1 MKWNEIPLA
10 QNPGKGFMFSN
21 EKRAG
26 GRIVQPFGAMG
37 KARGARGEPVTRS
50 FRAGAGTETSMSFHK
65 LLIANR
71 GEIAIRIARAAGDA
85 GLATVAIHSADDAQ
99 SLHVRAADAA
109 HEIPGRGARAYLDIE
124 AVISAAKETGCEAV
138 HPGYGFLSEN
148 ATFARRCIEE
158 NIVFVGPSP
167 EALDLFGDKAQA
179 KALAKKCGVPII
191 EGTSGPTSLEEARA
205 FLESLSPG
213 GAIMIKAIA
222 GGGGRGMRIVD
233 DATKL
238 EEAYARCQ
246 SEAMAAFGSDGV
258 YVERLIQNARHIEV
272 QIICDHYGAISHL
285 WERECTIQRRNQ
297 KLIEIAPSPSLNDAL
312 RARII
317 DAAKDLAAA
326 ANYDNLGTFEFLVD
340 NDARTSDKAFAFIEA
355 NPRLQVEHTVTEQ
368 VLGLDLVQS
377 QLAVA
382 AGATLGSL
390 GLAQGYIP
398 RPRGY
403 AMQLRVN
410 MEVMDETGAT
420 KPTGGTLAVFDL
432 PSGPGVR
439 VDTFGYSGYR
449 TSTAFDSLLAK
460 VIVHS
465 PGGNWTDVVHKA
477 SRTLREFRVGGV
489 ATNIP
494 FLAAILAHPDFAENR
509 VSTAFIEAHVADL
522 VGEAKATAE
531 TALIESGVAADDGP
545 PMTEAS
551 VSGPGPAGSEA
562 VPAPLQGTIVAV
574 NVSEGDLVRPG
585 QQIAVLESMKMEHL
599 VTAPHG
605 GRVMKVVAE
614 AGMTLMQDEA
624 ILYLEPAEIDAH
636 DVTEEEDFDLDHI
649 RPDLA
654 ELIERHAITLD
665 ENRPASVERR
675 RKTNQ
680 RTARENIAQ
689 LVDEGSFVEY
699 GSLAIAAQRR
709 RRAVDDLIRN
719 TPADGL
725 ISGVATVNAEKFGAD
740 AARCMVIAYD
750 YTVLA
755 GTQGHMNHKKID
767 RMLGL
772 AEQWRMPL
780 VFYAEGGGGRPG
792 DTDRLGMTGLDGPSF
807 VQFAKLSGL
816 VPVIGVVSGYC
827 FAGNAAMLGCCDVI
841 IATKNASIGMGGP
854 AMIEGGGLGV
864 YHPAEVG
871 PVSFQS
877 PNGVIDILVED
888 EAEATAAAQKY
899 LSYFQGAVA
908 DWKASDQR
916 LLRRAIPEN
925 RLRVY
930 DIRNV
935 IELLADEDSVLEIR
949 RDFGVGM
956 ITAFIRI
963 EGKPF
968 GLIANNPRHLGGAI
982 DAPAGD
988 KAARFMQLC
997 DAFDIPILS
1006 LCDTPG
1012 FMVGPEAEKTAIVRH
1027 VARMFVTGA
1036 SLTVPLFGIVL
1047 RKGYGL
1053 GAQSM
1058 IGGGFHASFFT
1069 VAWPTGEFG
1078 GMGLEGYVRLGFRKE
1093 MEAIEDPVERE
1104 EYYQAKVDELY
1115 ANGKAVSIASV
1126 LEIDEVID
1134 PADTRQWIMSGLR
1147 SVPKPEARTTKKRPC
1162 IDAW

>member
-1 MKWNEIPLA
+1 M
-10 QNPGKGFMFSN
+10 
-21 EKRAG
+21 
-26 GRIVQPFGAMG
+26 PF
-37 KARGARGEPVTRS
+37 K
-50 FRAGAGTETSMSFHK
+50 K

-71 GEIAIRIARAAGDA
+71 GEIAIRIARAAGET
-85 GLATVAIHSADDAQ
+85 GLATVAIYPADDAL

-124 AVISAAKETGCEAV
+124 AVVAAAKATGCDAL

-148 ATFARRCIEE
+148 TLLARRCADESIT
-158 NIVFVGPSP
+158 FVGPSP
-167 EALDLFGDKAQA
+167 EALDLFGDKAKA
-179 KALAKKCGVPII
+179 KALAKATGVPII
-191 EGTSGPTSLEEARA
+191 EGTGGPTTLEQAKAFFASLGA
-205 FLESLSPG
+205 G
-213 GAIMIKAIA
+213 GAVMIKAIS

-233 DATKL
+233 DAGKL
-238 EEAYARCQ
+238 DEAYARCQ
-246 SEAMAAFGSDGV
+246 SEAKAAFGSDGV
-258 YVERLIQNARHIEV
+258 YVERLIRNARHIEV
-272 QIICDHYGAISHL
+272 QIIGDHHGAISHL

-297 KLIEIAPSPSLNDAL
+297 KLIEVAPSPSLSDAL
-312 RARII
+312 RTRII
-317 DAAKDLAAA
+317 DAAKELAAA

-340 NDARTSDKAFAFIEA
+340 GDAKGDAPAFAFIEA
-355 NPRLQVEHTVTEQ
+355 NPRLQVEHTVTEE
-368 VLGLDLVQS
+368 VLGVDLVQA

-382 AGATLGSL
+382 DGATLGSL
-390 GLAQGYIP
+390 GLAQAYIP
-398 RPRGY
+398 KPRGY

-410 MEVMDETGAT
+410 MEVMDENGVT
-420 KPTGGTLAVFDL
+420 KPTGGTLSMFDL
-432 PSGPGVR
+432 PAGPGVR
-439 VDTFGYSGYR
+439 VDTFGCSGYK
-449 TSTAFDSLLAK
+449 TSAAFDSLLAK
-460 VIVHS
+460 VIVHATG
-465 PGGNWTDVVHKA
+465 PNWTDVVQKA
-477 SRTLREFRVGGV
+477 TRTLREFRIGGV

-494 FLAAILAHPDFAENR
+494 FLSAVLAHPDFIANR
-509 VSTAFIEAHVADL
+509 ISTGFIDTHVAALVHAANDL
-522 VGEAKATAE
+522 SAPELLEAGAAVTVPETRATSA
-531 TALIESGVAADDGP
+531 
-545 PMTEAS
+545 
-551 VSGPGPAGSEA
+551 VSAGPAGSVP
-562 VPAPLQGTIVAV
+562 VPAPLQGTIVAIEV
-574 NVSEGDLVRPG
+574 REGDLVRPG

-605 GRVMKVVAE
+605 GKVTRIAAE
-614 AGMTLMQDEA
+614 AGVTLMQDEA
-624 ILYLEPAEIDAH
+624 ILFLEPAEIDAH
-636 DVTEEEDFDLDHI
+636 DVAEEEDVDLDHI

-654 ELIERHAITLD
+654 DLIARHAITLD

-689 LVDEGSFVEY
+689 LVDNGSFVEY

-709 RRAVDDLIRN
+709 RRKVDDLIMN

-725 ISGVATVNAEKFGAD
+725 ISGVATVNAEKFGPEG
-740 AARCMVIAYD
+740 ARCMVISYD

-841 IATKNASIGMGGP
+841 IATRNASIGMGGP

-871 PVSFQS
+871 PASFQS

-888 EAEATAAAQKY
+888 EAEATTAAQKY
-899 LSYFQGAVA
+899 LSYFQGAIA
-908 DWKASDQR
+908 DWKAPDQR

-930 DIRNV
+930 DIRTV
-935 IELLADEDSVLEIR
+935 IDLLADEGSVLEIR

-968 GLIANNPRHLGGAI
+968 GLIANNPKHLGGAI

-988 KAARFMQLC
+988 KAARFLQLC
-997 DAFDIPILS
+997 DAFDIPIVS

-1036 SLTVPLFGIVL
+1036 SITVPLFGVVL

-1053 GAQSM
+1053 GAQAM
-1058 IGGGFHASFFT
+1058 IGGGFHASLFT

-1093 MEAIEDPVERE
+1093 MEAIADPDERE
-1104 EYYQAKVDELY
+1104 KYYKAKVAELY
-1115 ANGKAVSIASV
+1115 ANGKATSIASV

-1134 PADTRQWIMSGLR
+1134 PADTRHWIMAGVR
-1147 SVPKPEARTTKKRPC
+1147 SAPRPEPRNGRKRPC

>member
-1 MKWNEIPLA
+1 
-10 QNPGKGFMFSN
+10 
-21 EKRAG
+21 
-26 GRIVQPFGAMG
+26 
-37 KARGARGEPVTRS
+37 
-50 FRAGAGTETSMSFHK
+50 MSFHK

-99 SLHVRAADAA
+99 SLHVRVADAA
-109 HEIPGRGARAYLDIE
+109 CEIPGRGARAYLDIE
-124 AVISAAKETGCEAV
+124 AVISAARATGCDAV

-148 ATFARRCIEE
+148 ATLARRCIEE
-158 NIVFVGPSP
+158 SIVFVGPSS

-179 KALAKKCGVPII
+179 KALAKQCGVPVI
-191 EGTSGPTSLEEARA
+191 EGTGGPTSLDEAKA
-205 FLESLSPG
+205 FLESLGPG

-233 DATKL
+233 DAEKL

-258 YVERLIQNARHIEV
+258 YVERLIRNARHIEV

-297 KLIEIAPSPSLNDAL
+297 KLIEVAPSPSLNDAL
-312 RARII
+312 RGRII
-317 DAAKDLAAA
+317 DAAKELAAA

-340 NDARTSDKAFAFIEA
+340 NDAKGSDQAFAFIEA
-355 NPRLQVEHTVTEQ
+355 NPRLQVEHTVTEE

-390 GLAQGYIP
+390 GLAQAYIP
-398 RPRGY
+398 KPRGF

-410 MEVMDETGAT
+410 MEVMDETGGT
-420 KPTGGTLAVFDL
+420 RPTGGTLALFDL

-477 SRTLREFRVGGV
+477 TRTLREFRIGGV
-489 ATNIP
+489 DTNIP
-494 FLAAILAHPDFAENR
+494 FLAAILAHPDFVENR
-509 VSTAFIEAHVADL
+509 VSTGFIEAHVADL

-531 TALIESGVAADDGP
+531 TALIESGNAADDDTLALAVAASATGP
-545 PMTEAS
+545 DGS
-551 VSGPGPAGSEA
+551 VA

-574 NVSEGDLVRPG
+574 DVEEGDLVRPG

-605 GRVMKVVAE
+605 GRVTMVAAE
-614 AGMTLMQDEA
+614 AGVTLMQDEA

-636 DVTEEEDFDLDHI
+636 DVAEEEDVDLDHI

-680 RTARENIAQ
+680 RTARENVAQ

-709 RRAVDDLIRN
+709 RRTVDDLIRN

-767 RMLGL
+767 RMLSL
-772 AEQWRMPL
+772 AEQWRLPL

-807 VQFAKLSGL
+807 LQFAKLSGL
-816 VPVIGVVSGYC
+816 VPVVGVVSGYC

-841 IATKNASIGMGGP
+841 IATNNASIGMGGP

-908 DWKASDQR
+908 DWKAPDQR

-935 IELLADEDSVLEIR
+935 IDLLADEGSVLEIR

-968 GLIANNPRHLGGAI
+968 GLIANNPKHLGGAI

-997 DAFDIPILS
+997 DAFDIPLLS

-1093 MEAIEDPVERE
+1093 MEAIEDPAERE
-1104 EYYQAKVDELY
+1104 EYYQAKVAELY

-1134 PADTRQWIMSGLR
+1134 PADTRHWIMSGLR
-1147 SVPKPEARTTKKRPC
+1147 SVPKSEARATKKRPC

>member
-1 MKWNEIPLA
+1 
-10 QNPGKGFMFSN
+10 
-21 EKRAG
+21 
-26 GRIVQPFGAMG
+26 
-37 KARGARGEPVTRS
+37 
-50 FRAGAGTETSMSFHK
+50 MSFHK

-85 GLATVAIHSADDAQ
+85 GLATVAIYSADDAQ
-99 SLHVRAADAA
+99 SMHARSADAA

-124 AVISAAKETGCEAV
+124 AVIAAAKATGCDAV

-148 ATFARRCIEE
+148 ATLARRCIEE
-158 NIVFVGPSP
+158 SIVFVGPSP
-167 EALDLFGDKAQA
+167 DSLELFGDKAQA
-179 KALAKKCGVPII
+179 KALAKRCGVPII
-191 EGTSGPTSLEEARA
+191 DGTDGPTSLEEAKA
-205 FLESLSPG
+205 FLEAQGAG

-233 DATKL
+233 DPARL

-258 YVERLIQNARHIEV
+258 YVERLIRNARHIEV

-297 KLIEIAPSPSLNDAL
+297 KLIEVAPSPSLSDAL
-312 RARII
+312 RGRII
-317 DAAKDLAAA
+317 DAAKELAAA
-326 ANYDNLGTFEFLVD
+326 ANFDNLGTFEFLVD
-340 NDARTSDKAFAFIEA
+340 KDARTSEHAFAFIEA
-355 NPRLQVEHTVTEQ
+355 NPRLQVEHTVTEE

-398 RPRGY
+398 KPRGFS
-403 AMQLRVN
+403 MQLCVN
-410 MEVMDETGAT
+410 MEVMDQAGGTR
-420 KPTGGTLAVFDL
+420 PTGGTLTLFDL
-432 PSGPGVR
+432 PAGPGVR

-449 TSTAFDSLLAK
+449 TSAAFDSLLAK

-465 PGGNWTDVVHKA
+465 AGGEWGDVVHKA
-477 SRTLREFRVGGV
+477 SRTLREFRIGGV

-494 FLAAILAHPDFAENR
+494 FLTAILAHPDFVENR
-509 VSTAFIEAHVADL
+509 VSTGFIEAHVADL
-522 VGEAKATAE
+522 VGAASRTAEPTGE
-531 TALIESGVAADDGP
+531 TALSESSDAADDD
-545 PMTEAS
+545 TLALAVAESANA
-551 VSGPGPAGSEA
+551 PAGSIA

-574 NVSEGDLVRPG
+574 DVREGDLVRPG

-599 VTAPHG
+599 VIAPHG
-605 GRVMKVVAE
+605 GRVTSVVGE
-614 AGMTLMQDEA
+614 AGATLMQDEV

-636 DVTEEEDFDLDHI
+636 DIAEEVEFDLDHI

-680 RTARENIAQ
+680 RTARENVAD

-709 RRAVDDLIRN
+709 RRTVDDLIRN

-740 AARCMVIAYD
+740 AARCMVISYD

-767 RMLGL
+767 RMLSL
-772 AEQWRMPL
+772 TEQWRLPL

-816 VPVIGVVSGYC
+816 VPVIGIVSGYC

-888 EAEATAAAQKY
+888 EAEATAAAKKY
-899 LSYFQGAVA
+899 LSYFQGAVT
-908 DWKASDQR
+908 DWKAPDQR

-935 IELLADEDSVLEIR
+935 IDLVADEGSVLEIR

-956 ITAFIRI
+956 ITALIRI

-968 GLIANNPRHLGGAI
+968 GLIANNPKHLGGAI

-988 KAARFMQLC
+988 KAARFLQLC
-997 DAFDIPILS
+997 DAFDIPIVS

-1053 GAQSM
+1053 GAQAM

-1093 MEAIEDPVERE
+1093 MEAIEDPAERE
-1104 EYYQAKVDELY
+1104 AYYQAKVAELY

-1134 PADTRQWIMSGLR
+1134 PADTRHWIMSGLR
-1147 SVPKPEARTTKKRPC
+1147 SVPKPDGRATKKRPC
-1162 IDAW
+1162 IDVW

>member
-1 MKWNEIPLA
+1 
-10 QNPGKGFMFSN
+10 
-21 EKRAG
+21 
-26 GRIVQPFGAMG
+26 
-37 KARGARGEPVTRS
+37 
-50 FRAGAGTETSMSFHK
+50 MSAPPTPPAK
-65 LLIANR
+65 
-71 GEIAIRIARAAGDA
+71 
-85 GLATVAIHSADDAQ
+85 S
-99 SLHVRAADAA
+99 
-109 HEIPGRGARAYLDIE
+109 PGRGARAYLDIE
-124 AVISAAKETGCEAV
+124 AVISAAKATECDAV

-148 ATFARRCIEE
+148 ATLARRCIEE
-158 NIVFVGPSP
+158 SIVFVGPSP
-167 EALDLFGDKAQA
+167 DALELFGDKAQA
-179 KALAKKCGVPII
+179 KALAKRCGVPII
-191 EGTSGPTSLEEARA
+191 DGTSGPTSLDEARA
-205 FLESLSPG
+205 FLESQGAG

-233 DATKL
+233 DASKL

-258 YVERLIQNARHIEV
+258 YVERLIRNARHIEV
-272 QIICDHYGAISHL
+272 QIICDHFGAISHL

-297 KLIEIAPSPSLNDAL
+297 KLIEVAPSPSLNDAL
-312 RARII
+312 RGRII
-317 DAAKDLAAA
+317 EAAKEMAAA
-326 ANYDNLGTFEFLVD
+326 ANYENLGTFEFLVD
-340 NDARTSDKAFAFIEA
+340 NDARTSEQAFAFIEA
-355 NPRLQVEHTVTEQ
+355 NPRLQVEHTVTEE

-390 GLAQGYIP
+390 GLAQAYIP
-398 RPRGY
+398 KPRGF

-410 MEVMDETGAT
+410 MEVMDETGGT
-420 KPTGGTLAVFDL
+420 RPTGGTLSMFDL

-449 TSTAFDSLLAK
+449 TSAAFDSLLAK

-465 PGGNWTDVVHKA
+465 AGGDWTDVVHKA
-477 SRTLREFRVGGV
+477 TRTLREFRIGGV

-494 FLAAILAHPDFAENR
+494 FLTAILAHPDFVENR
-509 VSTAFIEAHVADL
+509 LSTGFIEAHVADL
-522 VGEAKATAE
+522 VGEAKGTAETIAETIAE
-531 TALIESGVAADDGP
+531 TALIESGDAADDE
-545 PMTEAS
+545 TLALAVAESAT
-551 VSGPGPAGSEA
+551 GPAGSVA
-562 VPAPLQGTIVAV
+562 VPAPLQGTIVAIDV
-574 NVSEGDLVRPG
+574 GEGDLVRPG

-605 GRVMKVVAE
+605 GRVTRVAAE

-636 DVTEEEDFDLDHI
+636 DVTEEEDVDLDHI

-680 RTARENIAQ
+680 RTARENVAD
-689 LVDEGSFVEY
+689 LVDDGSFVEY

-709 RRAVDDLIRN
+709 RRKVDDLIRN

-725 ISGVATVNAEKFGAD
+725 ISGVATVNADKFGAD
-740 AARCMVIAYD
+740 AARCMVISYD

-767 RMLGL
+767 RMLSL
-772 AEQWRMPL
+772 TEQWRLPL

-816 VPVIGVVSGYC
+816 VPVIGIVSGYC

-908 DWKASDQR
+908 DWKAPDQR

-935 IELLADEDSVLEIR
+935 IDLLADEGSVLEIR

-968 GLIANNPRHLGGAI
+968 GLIANNPKHLGGAI

-988 KAARFMQLC
+988 KAARFLQLC
-997 DAFDIPILS
+997 DAFDIPIVS

-1053 GAQSM
+1053 GAQAM

-1093 MEAIEDPVERE
+1093 MEAIEDPAERE
-1104 EYYQAKVDELY
+1104 AYYQAKVAELY

-1134 PADTRQWIMSGLR
+1134 PADTGTGSCRACARCRSRKRARRRSGRALMR
-1147 SVPKPEARTTKKRPC
+1147 GDAVARASEATPGTGPAYR
-1162 IDAW
+1162 

>member
-1 MKWNEIPLA
+1 M
-10 QNPGKGFMFSN
+10 
-21 EKRAG
+21 
-26 GRIVQPFGAMG
+26 PFA
-37 KARGARGEPVTRS
+37 
-50 FRAGAGTETSMSFHK
+50 K

-71 GEIAIRIARAAGDA
+71 GEIAIRISRAAGEA
-85 GLATVAIHSADDAQ
+85 GLATVAIHSADDAR

-109 HEIPGRGARAYLDIE
+109 FEIPGRGARAYLDIE
-124 AVISAAKETGCEAV
+124 AVIAAAKATGCDAL

-148 ATFARRCIEE
+148 SSLARRCAEE
-158 NIVFVGPSP
+158 GMVFVGPSP
-167 EALDLFGDKAQA
+167 EALDLFGDKVAA
-179 KALAKKCGVPII
+179 KQLAKHCGVPVI
-191 EGTSGPTSLEEARA
+191 EGTIGPTTLEEAKTFFA
-205 FLESLSPG
+205 ALGPG
-213 GAIMIKAIA
+213 AAVMIKAMA
-222 GGGGRGMRIVD
+222 GGGGRGMRAVEH
-233 DATKL
+233 ASQL

-246 SEAMAAFGSDGV
+246 SEAKAAFGSDAV
-258 YVERLIQNARHIEV
+258 YVERLIRKARHIEV
-272 QIICDHYGAISHL
+272 QIIGDRTGAISHL

-297 KLIEIAPSPSLNDAL
+297 KLIEVAPSPSLSDAL
-312 RARII
+312 RSRII
-317 DAAKDLAAA
+317 EAAKQLATAA
-326 ANYDNLGTFEFLVD
+326 HCDNLGTFEFLVD
-340 NDARTSDKAFAFIEA
+340 GETSGGDPAFAFIEA
-355 NPRLQVEHTVTEQ
+355 NPRLQVEHTVTEE
-368 VLGLDLVQS
+368 VLGIDLVRS

-382 AGATLGSL
+382 AGATLASL
-390 GLAQGYIP
+390 GLAQAVIP
-398 RPRGY
+398 APRGY
-403 AMQLRVN
+403 AMQLRIN
-410 MEVMDETGAT
+410 MEVMDERGQTR
-420 KPTGGTLAVFDL
+420 PTGGTLAVFDP

-439 VDTFGYSGYR
+439 IDTFGYAGYT
-449 TSTAFDSLLAK
+449 TSAAFDSLLAK

-465 PGGNWTDVVHKA
+465 PGADWAGVVQKSA
-477 SRTLREFRVGGV
+477 RALREFRIDGV

-494 FLAAILAHPDFAENR
+494 FIQAVLAHPDFLANR
-509 VSTAFIEAHVADL
+509 ISTGFIDTHVAAL
-522 VGEAKATAE
+522 VGATADAAPPLFFA
-531 TALIESGVAADDGP
+531 TDGAATDAVASSKAGGP
-545 PMTEAS
+545 VA
-551 VSGPGPAGSEA
+551 GPAGSVA
-562 VPAPLQGTIVAV
+562 VPAPLQGTVVAIEV
-574 NVSEGDLVRPG
+574 AEGDMVRPG

-605 GRVMKVVAE
+605 GRITKIAAA
-614 AGMTLMQDEA
+614 AGVTLMHGEA
-624 ILYLEPAEIDAH
+624 ILFIEPAEVDWDEAEAESA
-636 DVTEEEDFDLDHI
+636 VDLDHI

-654 ELIERHAITLD
+654 ELIARHAITRD
-665 ENRPASVERR
+665 ENRPGAVERR

-680 RTARENIAQ
+680 RTARENITQ
-689 LVDEGSFVEY
+689 LVDDGSFVEY

-709 RRAVDDLIRN
+709 RRKVDDLIKN

-725 ISGVATVNAEKFGAD
+725 IAGVATVNAEKFGAHEG
-740 AARCMVIAYD
+740 RCMVISYD

-772 AEQWRMPL
+772 AEQWRTPL

-871 PVSFQS
+871 PVSFQA

-888 EAEATAAAQKY
+888 EEEATSAAQKY
-899 LSYFQGAVA
+899 LSYFQGALA
-908 DWKASDQR
+908 SWKAPDQR

-935 IELLADEDSVLEIR
+935 IDLLADEGSVLEIR

-956 ITAFIRI
+956 ITAFVRI
-963 EGKPF
+963 EGRPF
-968 GLIANNPRHLGGAI
+968 GLIANNPKHLGGAI
-982 DAPAGD
+982 DADAGD
-988 KAARFMQLC
+988 KAARFLQLC
-997 DAFDIPILS
+997 DAFDIPIVS

-1093 MEAIEDPVERE
+1093 MEAIADPAERE
-1104 EYYQAKVDELY
+1104 TYYQAKVAELY
-1115 ANGKAVSIASV
+1115 ANGKATSIASV

-1134 PADTRQWIMSGLR
+1134 PAETRRWIMAGLQ
-1147 SVPKPEARTTKKRPC
+1147 SVPKPEPRTHRKRPC

>member
-1 MKWNEIPLA
+1 MPCA
-10 QNPGKGFMFSN
+10 
-21 EKRAG
+21 
-26 GRIVQPFGAMG
+26 GRI
-37 KARGARGEPVTRS
+37 
-50 FRAGAGTETSMSFHK
+50 
-65 LLIANR
+65 
-71 GEIAIRIARAAGDA
+71 
-85 GLATVAIHSADDAQ
+85 
-99 SLHVRAADAA
+99 
-109 HEIPGRGARAYLDIE
+109 IE
-124 AVISAAKETGCEAV
+124 AAKE
-138 HPGYGFLSEN
+138 
-148 ATFARRCIEE
+148 
-158 NIVFVGPSP
+158 
-167 EALDLFGDKAQA
+167 
-179 KALAKKCGVPII
+179 
-191 EGTSGPTSLEEARA
+191 
-205 FLESLSPG
+205 
-213 GAIMIKAIA
+213 M
-222 GGGGRGMRIVD
+222 
-233 DATKL
+233 
-238 EEAYARCQ
+238 
-246 SEAMAAFGSDGV
+246 
-258 YVERLIQNARHIEV
+258 
-272 QIICDHYGAISHL
+272 
-285 WERECTIQRRNQ
+285 
-297 KLIEIAPSPSLNDAL
+297 
-312 RARII
+312 
-317 DAAKDLAAA
+317 AAA
-326 ANYDNLGTFEFLVD
+326 ANYENLGTFEFLVD
-340 NDARTSDKAFAFIEA
+340 NDARTSEHAFAFIEA
-355 NPRLQVEHTVTEQ
+355 NPRLQVEHTVTEE

-390 GLAQGYIP
+390 GLAQAYIP
-398 RPRGY
+398 KPRGF

-410 MEVMDETGAT
+410 MEVMDETGGT
-420 KPTGGTLAVFDL
+420 RPTGGTLSMFDL

-439 VDTFGYSGYR
+439 VDTFGYTGYR

-465 PGGNWTDVVHKA
+465 PVGDWTDVVLKA
-477 SRTLREFRVGGV
+477 TRTLREARIGGV

-494 FLAAILAHPDFAENR
+494 FLTAILAHPDFVENR
-509 VSTAFIEAHVADL
+509 LSTGFIEAHVADL
-522 VGEAKATAE
+522 VGETRETAESAAE
-531 TALIESGVAADDGP
+531 TALIESGDAADDETLALAVAASATGP
-545 PMTEAS
+545 DGS
-551 VSGPGPAGSEA
+551 VA
-562 VPAPLQGTIVAV
+562 VPAPLQGTIVAIDV
-574 NVSEGDLVRPG
+574 EEGDLVRPG

-605 GRVMKVVAE
+605 GRVTRVATE
-614 AGMTLMQDEA
+614 AGATLMQDEA
-624 ILYLEPAEIDAH
+624 ILFLEPAEIDAH

-680 RTARENIAQ
+680 RTARENVAD
-689 LVDEGSFVEY
+689 LVDDGSFVEY

-709 RRAVDDLIRN
+709 RRKVDDLIRN

-725 ISGVATVNAEKFGAD
+725 ISGVATVNADKFGAD
-740 AARCMVIAYD
+740 AARCMVISYD

-772 AEQWRMPL
+772 AEQWRLPL

-816 VPVIGVVSGYC
+816 VPVIGIVSGYC

-899 LSYFQGAVA
+899 LSYFQGAVTE
-908 DWKASDQR
+908 WKAPDQR

-930 DIRNV
+930 DIRSV
-935 IELLADEDSVLEIR
+935 IDLLADEGSVLEIR

-968 GLIANNPRHLGGAI
+968 GLIANNPKHLGGAI

-988 KAARFMQLC
+988 KAARFLQLC
-997 DAFDIPILS
+997 DAFDIPIVS

-1036 SLTVPLFGIVL
+1036 EPHRAAVRHRPAQGLWPRRAIHDRRRLPRFVLHGGLADRRVRRHGARRLCPARLPQGDGSDRGPRRARGILPGQGRRTL
-1047 RKGYGL
+1047 RQRQGGLDRL
-1053 GAQSM
+1053 GAGDRRSDR
-1058 IGGGFHASFFT
+1058 S
-1069 VAWPTGEFG
+1069 
-1078 GMGLEGYVRLGFRKE
+1078 RR
-1093 MEAIEDPVERE
+1093 
-1104 EYYQAKVDELY
+1104 YQALDHVRPALGAE
-1115 ANGKAVSIASV
+1115 AGSAHHEEAAVYRRV
-1126 LEIDEVID
+1126 VM
-1134 PADTRQWIMSGLR
+1134 P
-1147 SVPKPEARTTKKRPC
+1147 
-1162 IDAW
+1162 

>member
-1 MKWNEIPLA
+1 
-10 QNPGKGFMFSN
+10 
-21 EKRAG
+21 
-26 GRIVQPFGAMG
+26 
-37 KARGARGEPVTRS
+37 
-50 FRAGAGTETSMSFHK
+50 MSFHK

-99 SLHVRAADAA
+99 SLHVRVADAA

-124 AVISAAKETGCEAV
+124 AVISAAKATGCDAV

-148 ATFARRCIEE
+148 ATLARRCIEE
-158 NIVFVGPSP
+158 SIVFVGPSP

-179 KALAKKCGVPII
+179 RALAKRCGVPII
-191 EGTSGPTSLEEARA
+191 EGTGGPTSLEEARA
-205 FLESLSPG
+205 FLESLGAG
-213 GAIMIKAIA
+213 GAVMIKAIA

-233 DATKL
+233 DGDKL

-258 YVERLIQNARHIEV
+258 YVERLIRNARHIEV
-272 QIICDHYGAISHL
+272 QIICDQHGAISHL

-297 KLIEIAPSPSLNDAL
+297 KLIEVAPSPSLNDAL
-312 RARII
+312 RGRII
-317 DAAKDLAAA
+317 DAAKELAAA

-340 NDARTSDKAFAFIEA
+340 NDAKTSDKAFAFIEA
-355 NPRLQVEHTVTEQ
+355 NPRLQVEHTITEQ

-390 GLAQGYIP
+390 GLAQAYIP
-398 RPRGY
+398 KPRGY

-410 MEVMDETGAT
+410 MEVMDETGGT
-420 KPTGGTLAVFDL
+420 KPTGGTLALFDL

-477 SRTLREFRVGGV
+477 SRTLREFRIGGV

-494 FLAAILAHPDFAENR
+494 FLAAILAHPDFVENR
-509 VSTAFIEAHVADL
+509 VSTGFIEAHVAAL
-522 VGEAKATAE
+522 VGEAKASAE
-531 TALIESGVAADDGP
+531 MALIESGAAAGD
-545 PMTEAS
+545 EAPAAE
-551 VSGPGPAGSEA
+551 VSTAGPAGSEP

-574 NVSEGDLVRPG
+574 DVREGDLVRPG

-605 GRVMKVVAE
+605 GRVTKVAAE
-614 AGMTLMQDEA
+614 AGATLMQDEA
-624 ILYLEPAEIDAH
+624 ILYMEPAEIDAH
-636 DVTEEEDFDLDHI
+636 DVAEEEDVDLDHI

-680 RTARENIAQ
+680 RTARENIAH
-689 LVDEGSFVEY
+689 LVDDGSFVEY

-816 VPVIGVVSGYC
+816 VPVIGVVSGFC

-877 PNGVIDILVED
+877 PNGVIDILAED

-908 DWKASDQR
+908 DWKAPDQR

-930 DIRNV
+930 DIRTV
-935 IELLADEDSVLEIR
+935 IDLLADEGSVLEIR

-968 GLIANNPRHLGGAI
+968 GLIANNPKHLGGAI

-997 DAFDIPILS
+997 DAFDIPLLS

-1104 EYYQAKVDELY
+1104 EYYQSKVAELY

-1134 PADTRQWIMSGLR
+1134 PADTRHWIMSGLR

>member
-1 MKWNEIPLA
+1 
-10 QNPGKGFMFSN
+10 
-21 EKRAG
+21 
-26 GRIVQPFGAMG
+26 
-37 KARGARGEPVTRS
+37 
-50 FRAGAGTETSMSFHK
+50 MSLRK

-71 GEIAIRIARAAGDA
+71 GEIAIRIARAAGEA
-85 GLATVAIHSADDAQ
+85 GLAAVAIHPSDDAL
-99 SLHVRAADAA
+99 SLHVRAADEAY
-109 HEIPGRGARAYLDIE
+109 EIPGGGARAYLDIE
-124 AVISAAKETGCEAV
+124 AVIAAAKATGCDAL

-148 ATFARRCIEE
+148 ALLARRCAEE
-158 NIVFVGPSP
+158 GIVFVGPSP
-167 EALDLFGDKAQA
+167 EALDLFGDKVAA
-179 KALAKKCGVPII
+179 KALAKRCGVPVI
-191 EGTSGPTSLEEARA
+191 EGTAGPTTLEQAKAFFGSL
-205 FLESLSPG
+205 
-213 GAIMIKAIA
+213 GADAAVMIKAVA
-222 GGGGRGMRIVD
+222 GGGGRGMRIVE
-233 DATKL
+233 DASKL

-246 SEAMAAFGSDGV
+246 SEAKAAFGNDQV
-258 YVERLIQNARHIEV
+258 YVERLIRKARHIEV
-272 QIICDHYGAISHL
+272 QIIGDRFGAISHL

-297 KLIEIAPSPSLNDAL
+297 KLIEVAPSPSLSDAL
-312 RARII
+312 RSRVI
-317 DAAKDLAAA
+317 DAAKQLAAA
-326 ANYDNLGTFEFLVD
+326 AHYDNLGTFEFLLD
-340 NDARTSDKAFAFIEA
+340 SEAIGGDQAFAFIEA
-355 NPRLQVEHTVTEQ
+355 NPRLQVEHTVTEE
-368 VLGLDLVQS
+368 VLGVDLVKA

-382 AGATLGSL
+382 AGATLASL
-390 GLAQGYIP
+390 GLAQAAVP
-398 RPRGY
+398 APRGY
-403 AMQLRVN
+403 AMQLRIN
-410 MEVMDETGAT
+410 MEVMDAKGTT
-420 KPTGGTLAVFDL
+420 KPTGGTLAVFDP

-439 VDTFGYSGYR
+439 IDSFGYGGYK
-449 TSTAFDSLLAK
+449 TSASFDSLLAK

-465 PGGNWTDVVHKA
+465 VAGNWEGAVKKA
-477 SRTLREFRVGGV
+477 ARTLREFRIEGV

-494 FLAAILAHPDFAENR
+494 FLQAVLAHPDFVANR
-509 VSTAFIEAHVADL
+509 ISTGFIDTHVAAL
-522 VGEAKATAE
+522 VGATMKNARPLFFATIGATGEGAAIAKAGE
-531 TALIESGVAADDGP
+531 PVAGP
-545 PMTEAS
+545 VGS
-551 VSGPGPAGSEA
+551 VP
-562 VPAPLQGTIVAV
+562 VPAPLQGTVVAIEV
-574 NVSEGDLVRPG
+574 AEGDLVRPG
-585 QQIAVLESMKMEHL
+585 QQIAILESMKMEHL
-599 VTAPHG
+599 VEAPHG
-605 GRVMKVVAE
+605 GKITKLVAGN
-614 AGMTLMQDEA
+614 GMTLMHGEP
-624 ILYLEPAEIDAH
+624 ILYIEPAEVDG
-636 DVTEEEDFDLDHI
+636 DEDEENAEIDLDHI

-654 ELIERHAITLD
+654 ELIARHAITLD
-665 ENRPASVERR
+665 ANRPAAVARR

-680 RTARENIAQ
+680 RTTRENIAQ

-709 RRAVDDLIRN
+709 RRKVDDLIKS

-725 ISGVATVNAEKFGAD
+725 ITGVATVNAEKFGAKQ
-740 AARCMVIAYD
+740 ARCMVISYD

-816 VPVIGVVSGYC
+816 VPVVGVVSGYC

-871 PVSFQS
+871 PVSFQA

-888 EAEATAAAQKY
+888 EEEATSAAQKY

-908 DWKASDQR
+908 LWKAPDQR

-930 DIRNV
+930 DIRSV
-935 IELLADEDSVLEIR
+935 IDLLADEGSVLEIR

-968 GLIANNPRHLGGAI
+968 GLIANNPKHLGGAI
-982 DAPAGD
+982 DAEAGD

-997 DAFDIPILS
+997 DAFDIPIVS

-1036 SLTVPLFGIVL
+1036 SITVPLFGIVL

-1093 MEAIEDPVERE
+1093 MEAIADPVERE
-1104 EYYQAKVDELY
+1104 KYYKAKVAELY
-1115 ANGKAVSIASV
+1115 ANGKATSIASV

-1134 PADTRQWIMSGLR
+1134 PAETRRWIMAGLG
-1147 SVPKPEARTTKKRPC
+1147 SVPDPEPRRHRKRPC

>member
-1 MKWNEIPLA
+1 M
-10 QNPGKGFMFSN
+10 
-21 EKRAG
+21 
-26 GRIVQPFGAMG
+26 PFQ
-37 KARGARGEPVTRS
+37 
-50 FRAGAGTETSMSFHK
+50 K

-71 GEIAIRIARAAGDA
+71 GEIAIRIARAAGET
-85 GLATVAIHSADDAQ
+85 GLATVAIYPADDAL
-99 SLHVRAADAA
+99 SLHVRAADESF
-109 HEIPGRGARAYLDIE
+109 EIPGRGARAYLDIE
-124 AVISAAKETGCEAV
+124 AVLSAAKAKECGAL

-148 ATFARRCIEE
+148 AALARRCAEE
-158 NIVFVGPSP
+158 GIVFVGPSP
-167 EALDLFGDKAQA
+167 AALDLFGDKAQA
-179 KALAKKCGVPII
+179 RALAKRCGVPII
-191 EGTSGPTSLEEARA
+191 AGTSGPTSLDEAKA
-205 FLESLSPG
+205 FFASLGTG
-213 GAIMIKAIA
+213 GAVMIKAIA

-233 DATKL
+233 DSAKL

-246 SEAMAAFGSDGV
+246 SEAKAAFGSDGV
-258 YVERLIQNARHIEV
+258 YVERLIRNARHIEV
-272 QIICDHYGAISHL
+272 QIIGDRHGAISHL

-297 KLIEIAPSPSLNDAL
+297 KLIEVAPSPSLSAAL
-312 RARII
+312 RLRII
-317 DAAKDLAAA
+317 EAAKQLASAA
-326 ANYDNLGTFEFLVD
+326 RYDNLGTFEFLVD
-340 NDARTSDKAFAFIEA
+340 NDAKGDDTAFAFIEA
-355 NPRLQVEHTVTEQ
+355 NPRLQVEHTVTEE
-368 VLGLDLVQS
+368 VLGVDLVKA

-382 AGATLGSL
+382 AGATLDSL
-390 GLAQGYIP
+390 GLSQASIP
-398 RPRGY
+398 APRGY

-410 MEVMDETGAT
+410 MEVMDATGAT
-420 KPTGGTLAVFDL
+420 RPTGGTLAVFDL

-439 VDTFGYSGYR
+439 VDSFGYSGYR
-449 TSTAFDSLLAK
+449 TSAAFDSLLAK

-465 PGGNWTDVVHKA
+465 PGAKWTDVVQKA
-477 SRTLREFRVGGV
+477 ARSLREFRIGGV

-494 FLAAILAHPDFAENR
+494 FLGAVLAHPDFVANR
-509 VSTAFIEAHVADL
+509 ISTGFIDAHVASL
-522 VGEAKATAE
+522 VGLAQEIAE
-531 TALIESGVAADDGP
+531 TSLFEANSDVGAAAEPVANG
-545 PMTEAS
+545 S
-551 VSGPGPAGSEA
+551 GPAGSVA
-562 VPAPLQGTIVAV
+562 VPAPLQGTIVAIEV
-574 NVSEGDLVRPG
+574 REGDLVRPG

-605 GRVMKVVAE
+605 GKVTKIA
-614 AGMTLMQDEA
+614 AGAGVTLMQDEA
-624 ILYLEPAEIDAH
+624 ILYLEPAEIDGHELA
-636 DVTEEEDFDLDHI
+636 EEEDVDLDHI

-654 ELIERHAITLD
+654 ELIARHAITLD
-665 ENRPASVERR
+665 QNRPASVERR

-680 RTARENIAQ
+680 RTARENIGQ
-689 LVDEGSFVEY
+689 LVDTGSFVEY

-709 RRAVDDLIRN
+709 RRKVDDLIMN

-725 ISGVATVNAEKFGAD
+725 ISGVATVNGEKFGAE
-740 AARCMVIAYD
+740 AARCMVISYD

-772 AEQWRMPL
+772 AEQWRLPL

-888 EAEATAAAQKY
+888 EEEATSAAQKY

-908 DWKASDQR
+908 DWKAPDQR

-930 DIRNV
+930 DIRTV
-935 IELLADEDSVLEIR
+935 IDLLADEGSVLEIR
-949 RDFGVGM
+949 REFGVGM
-956 ITAFIRI
+956 ITSFIRI

-968 GLIANNPRHLGGAI
+968 GLIANNPKHLGGAI
-982 DAPAGD
+982 DAAAGD
-988 KAARFMQLC
+988 KAARFLQLC
-997 DAFDIPILS
+997 DAFDIPIVS

-1093 MEAIEDPVERE
+1093 MEAITDPVERE
-1104 EYYQAKVDELY
+1104 KYYQAKVAELY
-1115 ANGKAVSIASV
+1115 ANGKATSIASV

-1134 PADTRQWIMSGLR
+1134 PAATRHWIMSGLR
-1147 SVPKPEARTTKKRPC
+1147 SVPKPELRTYRKRPC

>member
-1 MKWNEIPLA
+1 
-10 QNPGKGFMFSN
+10 
-21 EKRAG
+21 
-26 GRIVQPFGAMG
+26 
-37 KARGARGEPVTRS
+37 
-50 FRAGAGTETSMSFHK
+50 MSFHK

-124 AVISAAKETGCEAV
+124 AVIAAAKASECDAV

-148 ATFARRCIEE
+148 STLARRCVEE
-158 NIVFVGPSP
+158 SIVFVGPSA

-179 KALAKKCGVPII
+179 KALAKQCGVPII
-191 EGTSGPTSLEEARA
+191 DGTSGPTSLEEARA
-205 FLESLSPG
+205 FLDSLGPG
-213 GAIMIKAIA
+213 AAVMIKAIA

-233 DATKL
+233 DAAVL

-258 YVERLIQNARHIEV
+258 YVERLIRNARHIEV
-272 QIICDHYGAISHL
+272 QIICDHHGAISHL

-297 KLIEIAPSPSLNDAL
+297 KLIEVAPSPSLTEAL
-312 RARII
+312 RGRII
-317 DAAKDLAAA
+317 DAAKELAAA

-340 NDARTSDKAFAFIEA
+340 NDRINDKTSEQAFAFIEA
-355 NPRLQVEHTVTEQ
+355 NPRLQVEHTVTEE

-398 RPRGY
+398 KPRGF

-410 MEVMDETGAT
+410 MEVMDEGGGTR
-420 KPTGGTLAVFDL
+420 PTGGTLAPFDL

-449 TSTAFDSLLAK
+449 TSAAYDSLLAK

-477 SRTLREFRVGGV
+477 ARTLREFRIGGV

-494 FLAAILAHPDFAENR
+494 FLSAILAHPDFVENHL
-509 VSTAFIEAHVADL
+509 STGFIDSHVAAL
-522 VGEAKATAE
+522 VRDAKSTAE
-531 TALIESGVAADDGP
+531 TALIESGAAADDTVP
-545 PMTEAS
+545 QAEAPMA
-551 VSGPGPAGSEA
+551 GPAGTVP
-562 VPAPLQGTIVAV
+562 VPAPLQGTIVTV
-574 NVSEGDLVRPG
+574 DVREGDLVRPG

-605 GRVMKVVAE
+605 GRVTKIAAE
-614 AGMTLMQDEA
+614 AGVTLMQDEA
-624 ILYLEPAEIDAH
+624 ILYLEPAEVDAH
-636 DVTEEEDFDLDHI
+636 DVVEEEDVDLDHI
-649 RPDLA
+649 RADLA

-680 RTARENIAQ
+680 RTARENITH
-689 LVDEGSFVEY
+689 LVDDGSFVEY

-709 RRAVDDLIRN
+709 RRSVDDLIRN

-725 ISGVATVNAEKFGAD
+725 ISGVATVNADRFGAD
-740 AARCMVIAYD
+740 AARCMVISYD

-767 RMLGL
+767 RMLSL
-772 AEQWRMPL
+772 TEQWRLPL

-807 VQFAKLSGL
+807 VQFARLSGL

-888 EAEATAAAQKY
+888 EAEATSAAQKY
-899 LSYFQGAVA
+899 LSYFQGTVA
-908 DWKASDQR
+908 DWKAPDQR

-930 DIRNV
+930 DVRTV
-935 IELLADEDSVLEIR
+935 IDLLADEGSVLEIR
-949 RDFGVGM
+949 KDFGVGM

-963 EGKPF
+963 EGRPF
-968 GLIANNPRHLGGAI
+968 GLIANNPKHLGGAI

-988 KAARFMQLC
+988 KAARFLQLC
-997 DAFDIPILS
+997 DAFDIPIVS

-1053 GAQSM
+1053 GAQAM

-1104 EYYQAKVDELY
+1104 NYYKAKVAELY

-1134 PADTRQWIMSGLR
+1134 PAETRHWIMSGMR
-1147 SVPKPEARTTKKRPC
+1147 SVPKHEPRTTRKRPC

>member
-1 MKWNEIPLA
+1 
-10 QNPGKGFMFSN
+10 
-21 EKRAG
+21 
-26 GRIVQPFGAMG
+26 
-37 KARGARGEPVTRS
+37 
-50 FRAGAGTETSMSFHK
+50 MSFHK

-109 HEIPGRGARAYLDIE
+109 CEIPGRGARAYLDIE
-124 AVISAAKETGCEAV
+124 AVISAARATGCDAV

-148 ATFARRCIEE
+148 AALARRCIEE
-158 NIVFVGPSP
+158 SIVFVGPSP
-167 EALDLFGDKAQA
+167 DALDLFGDKAQA
-179 KALAKKCGVPII
+179 KALAKQCGVPII
-191 EGTSGPTSLEEARA
+191 EGTGGPTSLDEARA
-205 FLESLSPG
+205 FLESLGSG

-233 DATKL
+233 DASKL

-258 YVERLIQNARHIEV
+258 YVERLIRNARHIEV
-272 QIICDHYGAISHL
+272 QIICDHFGAISHL
-285 WERECTIQRRNQ
+285 WERECTVQRRNQ
-297 KLIEIAPSPSLNDAL
+297 KLIEVAPSPSLNDAL
-312 RARII
+312 RGRII
-317 DAAKDLAAA
+317 DAAKELAAA

-340 NDARTSDKAFAFIEA
+340 NDARTSDQAFAFIEA
-355 NPRLQVEHTVTEQ
+355 NPRLQVEHTVTEE

-390 GLAQGYIP
+390 GLAQAYIP
-398 RPRGY
+398 KPRGF

-410 MEVMDETGAT
+410 MEVMDETGGT
-420 KPTGGTLAVFDL
+420 RPTGGTLALFDL

-477 SRTLREFRVGGV
+477 SRTLREFRIGGV

-494 FLAAILAHPDFAENR
+494 FLAAILAHPDFVENR
-509 VSTAFIEAHVADL
+509 LSTGFIEAHVADL
-522 VGEAKATAE
+522 VGEAKGTAE
-531 TALIESGVAADDGP
+531 TALIESGSAADDDTLALAVAASATGP
-545 PMTEAS
+545 DGS
-551 VSGPGPAGSEA
+551 VA
-562 VPAPLQGTIVAV
+562 VPAPLQGTIVAIDV
-574 NVSEGDLVRPG
+574 EEGDLVRPG

-605 GRVMKVVAE
+605 GRVTTVAAE

-636 DVTEEEDFDLDHI
+636 DVTEEEDVDLDHI

-740 AARCMVIAYD
+740 VARCMVISYD

-841 IATKNASIGMGGP
+841 IATMNASIGMGGP

-908 DWKASDQR
+908 DWKAPDQR

-935 IELLADEDSVLEIR
+935 IDLLADEGSVLEIR

-968 GLIANNPRHLGGAI
+968 GLIANNPKHLGGAI

-997 DAFDIPILS
+997 DAFDIPLLS

-1147 SVPKPEARTTKKRPC
+1147 SVPKPEARTTRKRPC

>member
-1 MKWNEIPLA
+1 
-10 QNPGKGFMFSN
+10 
-21 EKRAG
+21 
-26 GRIVQPFGAMG
+26 
-37 KARGARGEPVTRS
+37 
-50 FRAGAGTETSMSFHK
+50 MSFTK

-71 GEIAIRIARAAGDA
+71 GEIAIRIARAASESGI
-85 GLATVAIHSADDAQ
+85 ATVAIYPADDAA
-99 SLHVRAADAA
+99 SLHVRAADEAR
-109 HEIPGRGARAYLDIE
+109 EIPGHGARAYLDIE
-124 AVISAAKETGCEAV
+124 EVVAAAKAAGCDAL

-148 ATFARRCIEE
+148 AGLARRCAAEK
-158 NIVFVGPSP
+158 IVFVGPSP
-167 EALDLFGDKAQA
+167 EALDLFGDKARA
-179 KALAKKCGVPII
+179 KALAKTCGVPII
-191 EGTSGPTSLEEARA
+191 AGSSGTTSLDEAKA
-205 FLESLSPG
+205 FFASL
-213 GAIMIKAIA
+213 GANAAVMIKAIA
-222 GGGGRGMRIVD
+222 GGGGRGMRVVD
-233 DATKL
+233 DAGKL
-238 EEAYARCQ
+238 AEAYARCQ
-246 SEAMAAFGSDGV
+246 SETKAAFGNDAV
-258 YVERLIQNARHIEV
+258 YVERLIRKARHIEV
-272 QIICDHYGAISHL
+272 QIIGDRHGAISHL

-297 KLIEIAPSPSLNDAL
+297 KLIEVAPSPSLNDAL

-317 DAAKDLAAA
+317 EAAKQLASAA
-326 ANYDNLGTFEFLVD
+326 RYNNLGTFEFLVD
-340 NDARTSDKAFAFIEA
+340 DEADDGEGAFAFIEA
-355 NPRLQVEHTVTEQ
+355 NPRLQVEHTVTEA
-368 VLGLDLVQS
+368 VLGVDLVRA

-382 AGATLGSL
+382 AGATLSSL
-390 GLAQGYIP
+390 GLAQSAVP
-398 RPRGY
+398 LPRGY

-420 KPTGGTLAVFDL
+420 RPTGGTLSVFDL

-449 TSTAFDSLLAK
+449 TSAAFDSLLAK

-465 PGGNWTDVVHKA
+465 PSPKWPDVVHKA
-477 SRTLREFRVGGV
+477 ARALREFRIGGV

-494 FLAAILAHPDFAENR
+494 LLGAVLAHQSFVRNKINT
-509 VSTAFIEAHVADL
+509 SFIDTHVAAL
-522 VGEAKATAE
+522 VGAASEHVAP
-531 TALIESGVAADDGP
+531 LIAV
-545 PMTEAS
+545 
-551 VSGPGPAGSEA
+551 SEA
-562 VPAPLQGTIVAV
+562 AASRAAAEAAPEGSLPVPAPLQGTIVEIEVA
-574 NVSEGDLVRPG
+574 EGDLVRPG

-599 VTAPHG
+599 VIAPQG
-605 GRVMKVVAE
+605 GRVTKI
-614 AGMTLMQDEA
+614 AGGPGVTLMHGEP
-624 ILYLEPAEIDAH
+624 ILFLEPAEVDGHTAEQEAAI
-636 DVTEEEDFDLDHI
+636 DLDHI

-654 ELIERHAITLD
+654 ELVARKAITLD

-680 RTARENIAQ
+680 RTARENVAH
-689 LVDEGSFVEY
+689 LVDDGSFVEY

-709 RRAVDDLIRN
+709 RRKVEDLIKN

-725 ISGVATVNAEKFGAD
+725 IAGVATVNAKDFGPEG
-740 AARCMVIAYD
+740 ARCMVIAYD

-767 RMLGL
+767 RMLTL
-772 AEQWRMPL
+772 AEQWRLPL

-816 VPVIGVVSGYC
+816 VPVIGIVSGYC
-827 FAGNAAMLGCCDVI
+827 FAGNAAMLGVCDVI

-864 YHPAEVG
+864 YHAAEVG

-888 EAEATAAAQKY
+888 EAEATTMAQKY
-899 LSYFQGAVA
+899 LAYFQGAVQG
-908 DWKASDQR
+908 WKAPDQR

-935 IELLADEDSVLEIR
+935 IDLLADEGSVLELR
-949 RDFGVGM
+949 REFGVGM
-956 ITAFIRI
+956 ITALIRI

-968 GLIANNPRHLGGAI
+968 GLIANNPKHLGGAI
-982 DAPAGD
+982 DAAAGD

-997 DAFDIPILS
+997 DAFDIPLIS

-1104 EYYQAKVDELY
+1104 KYFQTKVAELY

-1134 PADTRQWIMSGLR
+1134 PAETRHWIMSGLR
-1147 SVPKPEARTTKKRPC
+1147 SVPKPEPRTTRKRPC

>member
-1 MKWNEIPLA
+1 MA
-10 QNPGKGFMFSN
+10 H
-21 EKRAG
+21 
-26 GRIVQPFGAMG
+26 
-37 KARGARGEPVTRS
+37 S
-50 FRAGAGTETSMSFHK
+50 FRSDVQTESFMSFHK

-85 GLATVAIHSADDAQ
+85 GLATVAIYPADDAQ
-99 SLHVRAADAA
+99 SLHVRAADSA
-109 HEIPGRGARAYLDIE
+109 HEIAGRGARAYLDIE
-124 AVISAAKETGCEAV
+124 AVIGAAKATGCDAL

-148 ATFARRCIEE
+148 SMLARRCVEE
-158 NIVFVGPSP
+158 SIVFVGPSP

-179 KALAKKCGVPII
+179 KALAKQCGVPII
-191 EGTSGPTSLEEARA
+191 EGTSGPTTLEQARA
-205 FLESLSPG
+205 FLEAQGAG

-233 DATKL
+233 DAAKL

-246 SEAMAAFGSDGV
+246 SEAKAAFGSDGV
-258 YVERLIQNARHIEV
+258 YVERLIRNARHIEV
-272 QIICDHYGAISHL
+272 QIICDHHGAISHL

-312 RARII
+312 RGRII
-317 DAAKDLAAA
+317 DAAKELAAA

-340 NDARTSDKAFAFIEA
+340 NDARTPDKAFAFIEA

-390 GLAQGYIP
+390 GLAQAYIP
-398 RPRGY
+398 KPRGY

-420 KPTGGTLAVFDL
+420 RPTGGTLALFDL

-449 TSTAFDSLLAK
+449 TSAAFDSLLAK

-477 SRTLREFRVGGV
+477 SRTLREFRIQGV

-494 FLAAILAHPDFAENR
+494 FLAAILSHPDFVENR
-509 VSTAFIEAHVADL
+509 LSTGFIDTHVADL
-522 VGEAKATAE
+522 VGEANATAE
-531 TALIESGVAADDGP
+531 TALIESGGAADDGA
-545 PMTEAS
+545 PMIEAS
-551 VSGPGPAGSEA
+551 VAGPEGSVP

-574 NVSEGDLVRPG
+574 DVREGDLVRPG

-605 GRVMKVVAE
+605 GRVTKVATE
-614 AGMTLMQDEA
+614 AGATLMQDEA

-636 DVTEEEDFDLDHI
+636 DVAEEEDVDLDHI

-654 ELIERHAITLD
+654 ELIERHAITRD

-680 RTARENIAQ
+680 RTARENLAQ
-689 LVDEGSFVEY
+689 LVDDGSFVEY

-709 RRAVDDLIRN
+709 RRTVDDLIRN

-725 ISGVATVNAEKFGAD
+725 ISGVATVNAEKFGAE

-841 IATKNASIGMGGP
+841 IATRNASIGMGGP

-888 EAEATAAAQKY
+888 EAEATFAAQKY

-908 DWKASDQR
+908 DWKAPDQR

-930 DIRNV
+930 DIRTV
-935 IELLADEDSVLEIR
+935 IDLLADEGSVLEIR

-968 GLIANNPRHLGGAI
+968 GLIANNPKHLGGAI

-997 DAFDIPILS
+997 DAFDIPLLS

-1104 EYYQAKVDELY
+1104 NYYKAKVAELY

-1134 PADTRQWIMSGLR
+1134 PADTRHWIMSGLR
-1147 SVPKPEARTTKKRPC
+1147 SVPKPEVRDKRKRPC

>member
-1 MKWNEIPLA
+1 M
-10 QNPGKGFMFSN
+10 
-21 EKRAG
+21 
-26 GRIVQPFGAMG
+26 PFH
-37 KARGARGEPVTRS
+37 R
-50 FRAGAGTETSMSFHK
+50 

-71 GEIAIRIARAAGDA
+71 GEIAIRIARAAGET
-85 GLATVAIHSADDAQ
+85 GLATVAIYPADDAA
-99 SLHVRAADAA
+99 SLHIRATDAA

-124 AVISAAKETGCEAV
+124 AVIGAAKATGCDAL

-148 ATFARRCIEE
+148 AALARRCAEE
-158 NIVFVGPSP
+158 GIVFVGPSP
-167 EALDLFGDKAQA
+167 EALDLFGDKGKA

-191 EGTSGPTSLEEARA
+191 QGTGGPTTLDEAKAFFASLG
-205 FLESLSPG
+205 PG
-213 GAIMIKAIA
+213 GAVMIKAIA
-222 GGGGRGMRIVD
+222 GGGGRGMRVVE
-233 DATKL
+233 DAASL
-238 EEAYARCQ
+238 DEAYARCQ
-246 SEAMAAFGSDGV
+246 SEAKAAFGSSDV
-258 YVERLIQNARHIEV
+258 YVERLIRKARHIEV
-272 QIICDHYGAISHL
+272 QIIGDRHGAISHL

-297 KLIEIAPSPSLNDAL
+297 KLIEVAPSPSLTEAL
-312 RARII
+312 RSRII
-317 DAAKDLAAA
+317 EAAQQLAAA
-326 ANYDNLGTFEFLVD
+326 ARYDNLGTFEFLVD
-340 NDARTSDKAFAFIEA
+340 DDAKTDGGAFAFIEA
-355 NPRLQVEHTVTEQ
+355 NPRLQVEHTVTEE
-368 VLGLDLVQS
+368 VLGVDLVKS

-382 AGATLGSL
+382 SGASLASL
-390 GLAQGYIP
+390 GLAQASIP
-398 RPRGY
+398 APRGY

-410 MEVMDETGAT
+410 MEVMDEKGVT
-420 KPTGGTLAVFDL
+420 KPTGGTLSVFDL

-439 VDTFGYSGYR
+439 VDTFGYTGYR
-449 TSTAFDSLLAK
+449 TSAAFDSLLAK

-465 PGGNWTDVVHKA
+465 PSADWTDVVRKGVRA
-477 SRTLREFRVGGV
+477 LREFRIGGV
-489 ATNIP
+489 ATNVP
-494 FLAAILAHPDFAENR
+494 FLGAVLLHPDFAANR
-509 VSTAFIEAHVADL
+509 ISTGFIDTHVAAL
-522 VGEAKATAE
+522 VGAAE
-531 TALIESGVAADDGP
+531 EVRDLLSIETNSTGAVTQSPAAEVAPVG
-545 PMTEAS
+545 S
-551 VSGPGPAGSEA
+551 VAI
-562 VPAPLQGTIVAV
+562 PAPLQGTIVAV
-574 NVSEGDLVRPG
+574 DVAQGDIVRPG

-605 GRVMKVVAE
+605 GKVTRIA
-614 AGMTLMQDEA
+614 AGIGGTLMHGEA
-624 ILYLEPAEIDAH
+624 ILFLEPAEIDAH
-636 DVTEEEDFDLDHI
+636 DAAEEEAVDLDYI

-654 ELIERHAITLD
+654 ELIARHAITLD

-680 RTARENIAQ
+680 RTARENVAH
-689 LVDEGSFVEY
+689 LVDRGSFVEY

-709 RRAVDDLIRN
+709 RRKVDDLIRN

-725 ISGVATVNAEKFGAD
+725 IAGVATVNADKFGGE

-767 RMLGL
+767 RMLSL
-772 AEQWRMPL
+772 VEQWRMPL

-816 VPVIGVVSGYC
+816 VPVIGIVSGYC

-841 IATKNASIGMGGP
+841 IATQNASIGMGGP

-877 PNGVIDILVED
+877 PNGVVDILVED
-888 EAEATAAAQKY
+888 EAEATIAAQRY

-908 DWKASDQR
+908 DWKAPDQR

-930 DIRNV
+930 DIRTV
-935 IELLADEDSVLEIR
+935 IDLLADEGSVLEIR

-968 GLIANNPRHLGGAI
+968 GLIANNPKHLGGAI

-988 KAARFMQLC
+988 KAARFLQLC
-997 DAFDIPILS
+997 DAFDIPIVS

-1027 VARMFVTGA
+1027 VSRMFVTGA

-1093 MEAIEDPVERE
+1093 MEAIEDPIERE
-1104 EYYQAKVDELY
+1104 KYYQAKVAELY

-1134 PADTRQWIMSGLR
+1134 PADTRRWIMSGLR
-1147 SVPKPEARTTKKRPC
+1147 SVPKPEPRSGRKRPC

>member
-1 MKWNEIPLA
+1 
-10 QNPGKGFMFSN
+10 
-21 EKRAG
+21 
-26 GRIVQPFGAMG
+26 
-37 KARGARGEPVTRS
+37 
-50 FRAGAGTETSMSFHK
+50 MSFQK

-71 GEIAIRIARAAGDA
+71 GEIAIRIARAAA
-85 GLATVAIHSADDAQ
+85 ETGLRTAAIYPADDAA
-99 SLHVRAADAA
+99 SLHVRTADES

-124 AVISAAKETGCEAV
+124 AVVAVAKTTGCEAL

-148 ATFARRCIEE
+148 AGLARRCAEE
-158 NIVFVGPSP
+158 GIAFIGPSP
-167 EALDLFGDKAQA
+167 EALELFGDKARA
-179 KALAKKCGVPII
+179 KALAKDCGVPVI
-191 EGTSGPTSLEEARA
+191 EGTEGPTTLDEARV
-205 FLESLSPG
+205 FLAAS

-233 DATKL
+233 EASKL
-238 EEAYARCQ
+238 DEAYARCQ
-246 SEAMAAFGSDGV
+246 SEAMAAFGSGDV
-258 YVERLIQNARHIEV
+258 YVERLIRKARHIEV
-272 QIICDHYGAISHL
+272 QIIGDRHGAISHL

-297 KLIEIAPSPSLNDAL
+297 KLIEVAPSPSLKEAL

-317 DAAKDLAAA
+317 EAAKQLAAA
-326 ANYDNLGTFEFLVD
+326 ARYDNLGTFEFLVD
-340 NDARTSDKAFAFIEA
+340 DEARGNDEPFAFIEA
-355 NPRLQVEHTVTEQ
+355 NPRLQVEHTVTEA
-368 VLGLDLVQS
+368 VLGIDLVKA

-382 AGATLGSL
+382 GGATLGSL
-390 GLAQGYIP
+390 GLAQPYVP
-398 RPRGY
+398 KPRGY

-420 KPTGGTLAVFDL
+420 QPTGGTLKMFDM

-439 VDTFGYSGYR
+439 VDTFGYSGYK
-449 TSTAFDSLLAK
+449 TSAAFDSLLAK

-465 PGGNWTDVVHKA
+465 PSAEWADVVRKA
-477 SRTLREFRVGGV
+477 SRTLREFRIGGLD
-489 ATNIP
+489 TNIP
-494 FLAAILAHPDFAENR
+494 FLSAVLAHPDFAANR
-509 VSTAFIEAHVADL
+509 ISTGFIDAHITDL
-522 VGEAKATAE
+522 VASTREVSLSPVPEGDDNAPVQE
-531 TALIESGVAADDGP
+531 LVESMAGPEGSAAV
-545 PMTEAS
+545 T
-551 VSGPGPAGSEA
+551 
-562 VPAPLQGTIVAV
+562 APLQGTIVAIDV
-574 NVSEGDLVRPG
+574 GEGELVRPG

-599 VTAPHG
+599 VNAPHG
-605 GRVMKVVAE
+605 GKVTRVVGEVGA
-614 AGMTLMQDEA
+614 TLMQGEA
-624 ILYLEPAEIDAH
+624 IVFLEPLELDEH
-636 DVTEEEDFDLDHI
+636 DVAEETEVDLDHI

-654 ELIERHAITLD
+654 ELNARHAFTRD
-665 ENRPASVERR
+665 ENRPAAVERR

-680 RTARENIAQ
+680 RTARENIGQ
-689 LVDEGSFVEY
+689 LVDPGSLVEY

-709 RRAVDDLIRN
+709 RRAVDDLIQN

-740 AARCMVIAYD
+740 GARCMVISYD

-772 AEQWRMPL
+772 AEQWRLPL

-877 PNGVIDILVED
+877 PNGVVDILVED
-888 EAEATAAAQKY
+888 EEEATAAAQKY

-908 DWKASDQR
+908 DWKAPDQR

-930 DIRNV
+930 DIRTV
-935 IELLADEDSVLEIR
+935 IDLLADEGSVLEIR

-997 DAFDIPILS
+997 DAFDIPIVS

-1093 MEAIEDPVERE
+1093 MEAIEDPAERE
-1104 EYYQAKVDELY
+1104 KYYKAKVAELY

-1134 PADTRQWIMSGLR
+1134 PAETRHWIMSGLR
-1147 SVPKPEARTTKKRPC
+1147 SVPKPEPRKHRKRPC

>member
-1 MKWNEIPLA
+1 
-10 QNPGKGFMFSN
+10 
-21 EKRAG
+21 
-26 GRIVQPFGAMG
+26 
-37 KARGARGEPVTRS
+37 
-50 FRAGAGTETSMSFHK
+50 MSFKK

-71 GEIAIRIARAAGDA
+71 GEIAIRIARAAADS
-85 GLATVAIHSADDAQ
+85 GLATVAIYPADDAA
-99 SLHVRAADAA
+99 SLHVRSADEAR
-109 HEIPGRGARAYLDIE
+109 EIPGRGARAYLDIE
-124 AVISAAKETGCEAV
+124 AVIAAAKAAGCDAL

-148 ATFARRCIEE
+148 TGLARRCAEE
-158 NIVFVGPSP
+158 KITFVGPSP
-167 EALDLFGDKAQA
+167 EALDLFGDKAKA
-179 KALAKKCGVPII
+179 KALAKTCGVPII
-191 EGTSGPTSLEEARA
+191 AGTSGATSLDEAKA
-205 FLESLSPG
+205 FFTSL
-213 GAIMIKAIA
+213 GANAAVMIKAIA
-222 GGGGRGMRIVD
+222 GGGGRGMRVVED
-233 DATKL
+233 LAKL
-238 EEAYARCQ
+238 DEAYTRCQ
-246 SEAMAAFGSDGV
+246 SEAKAAFGSDAV
-258 YVERLIQNARHIEV
+258 YVERLIRKARHIEV
-272 QIICDHYGAISHL
+272 QIIGDRHGAISHL

-297 KLIEIAPSPSLNDAL
+297 KLIEVAPSPSLSESL
-312 RARII
+312 RGRII
-317 DAAKDLAAA
+317 EAARQLATAA
-326 ANYDNLGTFEFLVD
+326 HYDNLGTFEFLVD
-340 NDARTSDKAFAFIEA
+340 DDASEGEGAFAFIEA
-355 NPRLQVEHTVTEQ
+355 NPRLQVEHTVTEE
-368 VLGLDLVQS
+368 VLGVDLVRS

-382 AGATLGSL
+382 AGATLASL
-390 GLAQGYIP
+390 GLAQASVP
-398 RPRGY
+398 LPRGY

-410 MEVMDETGAT
+410 MEVMDEKGQT
-420 KPTGGTLAVFDL
+420 KPTGGTLSVFDL

-449 TSTAFDSLLAK
+449 TSAAFDSLLAK

-465 PGGNWTDVVHKA
+465 PSPKWTDVVHKA
-477 SRTLREFRVGGV
+477 SRTLREFRIGGV

-494 FLAAILAHPDFAENR
+494 FLSAILAHQSFARNKISTGFIDSHVAALVGTAKELAAPLVE
-509 VSTAFIEAHVADL
+509 VSEAATAKAVVIEAAP
-522 VGEAKATAE
+522 K
-531 TALIESGVAADDGP
+531 
-545 PMTEAS
+545 
-551 VSGPGPAGSEA
+551 GSLP
-562 VPAPLQGTIVAV
+562 VPAPLQGTIVAIEV
-574 NVSEGDLVRPG
+574 AEGDLVRPG

-599 VTAPHG
+599 VAAPHG
-605 GRVMKVVAE
+605 GRVTKV
-614 AGMTLMQDEA
+614 AGGVGVTLMHGDP
-624 ILYLEPAEIDAH
+624 ILYLEPAEVDGHHAA
-636 DVTEEEDFDLDHI
+636 EEAAIDLDHI

-654 ELIERHAITLD
+654 ELIARKAITLD

-709 RRAVDDLIRN
+709 RRKVEDLIKN

-725 ISGVATVNAEKFGAD
+725 ISGVATVNARDFGPEG
-740 AARCMVIAYD
+740 ARCMVISYD

-767 RMLGL
+767 RMLSL
-772 AEQWRMPL
+772 TEQWRLPL

-816 VPVIGVVSGYC
+816 VPVVGVVSGYC
-827 FAGNAAMLGCCDVI
+827 FAGNAAM
-841 IATKNASIGMGGP
+841 
-854 AMIEGGGLGV
+854 LGV

-888 EAEATAAAQKY
+888 EEEATAVAQKY

-908 DWKASDQR
+908 DWKAPDQR

-935 IELLADEDSVLEIR
+935 IDLLADEGSVLEIR
-949 RDFGVGM
+949 REFGVGM

-968 GLIANNPRHLGGAI
+968 GLIANNPKHLGGAI
-982 DAPAGD
+982 DAAAGD

-997 DAFDIPILS
+997 DAFDIPIVS

-1036 SLTVPLFGIVL
+1036 SITVPLFGIVL

-1093 MEAIEDPVERE
+1093 MEAIADPVERE
-1104 EYYQAKVDELY
+1104 KYFQTKVAELY

-1134 PADTRQWIMSGLR
+1134 PADTRHWIMAGLR
-1147 SVPKPEARTTKKRPC
+1147 SVPKPGPRTTRKRPC

>member
-1 MKWNEIPLA
+1 MP
-10 QNPGKGFMFSN
+10 
-21 EKRAG
+21 
-26 GRIVQPFGAMG
+26 
-37 KARGARGEPVTRS
+37 
-50 FRAGAGTETSMSFHK
+50 FHK

-71 GEIAIRIARAAGDA
+71 GEIAIRIARAASES
-85 GLATVAIHSADDAQ
+85 GLATVAIHPSDDAL
-99 SLHVRAADAA
+99 SLHVRAADTAYQI
-109 HEIPGRGARAYLDIE
+109 EGQGARAYLDIE
-124 AVISAAKETGCEAV
+124 AVIAAARATGCDAL

-148 ATFARRCIEE
+148 ASLARRCAEDG
-158 NIVFVGPSP
+158 IVFVGPSP
-167 EALDLFGDKAQA
+167 DALDLFGDKVKA
-179 KALAKKCGVPII
+179 KALAERCGLPVI
-191 EGTSGPTSLEEARA
+191 EGSAGPTTLDEAKA
-205 FLESLSPG
+205 FLAAL
-213 GAIMIKAIA
+213 GADGAVMIKAVA
-222 GGGGRGMRIVD
+222 GGGGRGMRLVE
-233 DATKL
+233 DASKL

-246 SEAMAAFGSDGV
+246 SEAKTAFGNDQV
-258 YVERLIQNARHIEV
+258 YLERLIRKARHIEV
-272 QIICDHYGAISHL
+272 QIIADHYGAISHL

-297 KLIEIAPSPSLNDAL
+297 KLIEVAPSPSLSDAL
-312 RARII
+312 RSRIV
-317 DAAKDLAAA
+317 DAAKQLAAA
-326 ANYDNLGTFEFLVD
+326 AHYDSLGTFEFLVD
-340 NDARTSDKAFAFIEA
+340 GEAGAEPAFAFIEA
-355 NPRLQVEHTVTEQ
+355 NPRLQVEHTVTEE
-368 VLGLDLVQS
+368 VLGVDLVKS

-382 AGATLGSL
+382 AGATLASL
-390 GLAQGYIP
+390 GLTQTAVP
-398 RPRGY
+398 APRGY
-403 AMQLRVN
+403 AMQLRIN
-410 MEVMDETGAT
+410 MEVMDEKGLT
-420 KPTGGTLAVFDL
+420 KPTGGTLALFDP

-439 VDTFGYSGYR
+439 VDTFGYSGYK
-449 TSTAFDSLLAK
+449 TSAAFDSLLAK

-465 PGGNWTDVVHKA
+465 PAGGWPEVVAKA
-477 SRTLREFRVGGV
+477 ARALREFRVEGV
-489 ATNIP
+489 ATNIA
-494 FLAAILAHPDFAENR
+494 FIQAVLAHPDFAANR
-509 VSTAFIEAHVADL
+509 IATDFIDSHVAAL
-522 VGEAKATAE
+522 VGASRQTARPLFFAGGDAAGEAAASSKAG
-531 TALIESGVAADDGP
+531 IG
-545 PMTEAS
+545 
-551 VSGPGPAGSEA
+551 GPAGSVS
-562 VPAPLQGTIVAV
+562 VPAPLQGTVVVVAAA
-574 NVSEGDLVRPG
+574 EGDLVRPG
-585 QQIAVLESMKMEHL
+585 QQIAIIESMKMEHL

-605 GRVMKVVAE
+605 GKVTKVMAMSGE
-614 AGMTLMQDEA
+614 TLMQGEP
-624 ILYLEPAEIDAH
+624 ILFLEPAEIDGDEA
-636 DVTEEEDFDLDHI
+636 EEEAAVDLDHI

-654 ELIERHAITLD
+654 ETIARHAITLD
-665 ENRPASVERR
+665 ETRPAERR

-689 LVDEGSFVEY
+689 LVDDGSFVEY
-699 GSLAIAAQRR
+699 GSLAIAGQRR
-709 RRAVDDLIRN
+709 RRKLDDLIKN

-725 ISGVATVNAEKFGAD
+725 ITGVATVNADKFGANG
-740 AARCMVIAYD
+740 ARCMVIAYD

-772 AEQWRMPL
+772 AEQWRVPL

-816 VPVIGVVSGYC
+816 VPVVGVVSGYC

-841 IATKNASIGMGGP
+841 IATRNSSIGMGGP

-871 PVSFQS
+871 PVSFQA
-877 PNGVIDILVED
+877 PNGVIDLLVED
-888 EAEATAAAQKY
+888 EVDATSAAQKY
-899 LSYFQGAVA
+899 LSYFQGSMAS
-908 DWKASDQR
+908 WKAADQR

-930 DIRNV
+930 DIRTV
-935 IELLADEDSVLEIR
+935 IDLLADEGSVLEVR

-956 ITAFIRI
+956 ITVFIRI

-968 GLIANNPRHLGGAI
+968 GLIANNPKHLGGAI

-997 DAFDIPILS
+997 DAFDIPIVS

-1093 MEAIEDPVERE
+1093 MEAIADPVERE
-1104 EYYQAKVDELY
+1104 KYYKAKVAELY

-1134 PADTRQWIMSGLR
+1134 PAETRRWIMAGLQ
-1147 SVPKPEARTTKKRPC
+1147 SVPEPEPRRHRKRPC

>member
-1 MKWNEIPLA
+1 M
-10 QNPGKGFMFSN
+10 
-21 EKRAG
+21 
-26 GRIVQPFGAMG
+26 PF
-37 KARGARGEPVTRS
+37 R
-50 FRAGAGTETSMSFHK
+50 K

-71 GEIAIRIARAAGDA
+71 GEIAIRIARAAGEI
-85 GLATVAIHSADDAQ
+85 GIATVAIHPVDDAL
-99 SLHVRAADAA
+99 SLHVRAADEAY
-109 HEIPGRGARAYLDIE
+109 EISGRGARAYLDIE
-124 AVISAAKETGCEAV
+124 AVVTVAKAAGCDAL

-148 ATFARRCIEE
+148 AELARRCKEE
-158 NIVFVGPSP
+158 GITFVGPSP
-167 EALDLFGDKAQA
+167 AALELFGDKVEA
-179 KALAKKCGVPII
+179 KMLAKRCGVPII
-191 EGTSGPTSLEEARA
+191 EGTEGPTTRDEVKAFFASLGDNAA
-205 FLESLSPG
+205 V
-213 GAIMIKAIA
+213 MIKALA
-222 GGGGRGMRIVD
+222 GGGGRGMRIVEQASQLD
-233 DATKL
+233 D
-238 EEAYARCQ
+238 AYARCQ
-246 SEAMAAFGSDGV
+246 SEAKAAFGSDGV
-258 YVERLIQNARHIEV
+258 YVERLIRNARHIEV
-272 QIICDHYGAISHL
+272 QIIGDRYGGISHL

-297 KLIEIAPSPSLNDAL
+297 KLIEVAPSPSLTERM
-312 RARII
+312 RARIV
-317 DAAKDLAAA
+317 DAATTLATAA
-326 ANYDNLGTFEFLVD
+326 HYDSLGTFEFLVD
-340 NDARTSDKAFAFIEA
+340 GETDSGEPTFAFIEA
-355 NPRLQVEHTVTEQ
+355 NPRLQVEHTVTEE
-368 VLGLDLVQS
+368 VLGIDLVRAQIE
-377 QLAVA
+377 VA
-382 AGATLGSL
+382 AGATLDSL
-390 GLAQGYIP
+390 GLAQASVP
-398 RPRGY
+398 SPRGY
-403 AMQLRVN
+403 AIQLRIN
-410 MEVMDETGAT
+410 METMDETGAT
-420 KPTGGTLAVFDL
+420 KPTGGTLAVFDP

-439 VDTFGYSGYR
+439 IDTFGYSGYK
-449 TSTAFDSLLAK
+449 TSAAFDSLLAK
-460 VIVHS
+460 VIVHAPTARWS
-465 PGGNWTDVVHKA
+465 EAVAKA
-477 SRTLREFRVGGV
+477 GRALREFRIEGV
-489 ATNIP
+489 ATNASFIQ
-494 FLAAILAHPDFAENR
+494 AVLAHPDFLANR
-509 VSTAFIEAHVADL
+509 ISTNFVDTHVAEL
-522 VGEAKATAE
+522 VGATKIPMRPMFFEPVVNGAAAVKAT
-531 TALIESGVAADDGP
+531 SGRQAVP
-545 PMTEAS
+545 E
-551 VSGPGPAGSEA
+551 GSIA

-574 NVSEGDLVRPG
+574 NVAEGDLVRIG
-585 QQIAVLESMKMEHL
+585 QQVVVIESMKMEHL
-599 VTAPHG
+599 VEASASG
-605 GRVMKVVAE
+605 KVVKIA
-614 AGMTLMQDEA
+614 AGDGETLMPGDA
-624 ILYLEPAEIDAH
+624 ILFIEPA
-636 DVTEEEDFDLDHI
+636 DVGGNAVEEQVDIDLDHI
-649 RPDLA
+649 RSDLA
-654 ELIERHAITLD
+654 EVIARHANTHD

-699 GSLAIAAQRR
+699 GSLAIAAQRLR
-709 RRAVDDLIRN
+709 RPLDDLIKN

-725 ISGVATVNAEKFGAD
+725 IAGVATVNADKFGAHE
-740 AARCMVIAYD
+740 ARCMVISYD

-780 VFYAEGGGGRPG
+780 VFYGEGGGGRPG

-816 VPVIGVVSGYC
+816 VPVVGVVSGYC
-827 FAGNAAMLGCCDVI
+827 FAGNAAMLGVCDVI

-888 EAEATAAAQKY
+888 EEEATAIAQKY
-899 LSYFQGAVA
+899 LSYFQGAMTNWEA
-908 DWKASDQR
+908 PDQR

-935 IELLADEDSVLEIR
+935 IDLLADKDSVLEIR

-968 GLIANNPRHLGGAI
+968 GLIANNPKHLGGAI
-982 DAPAGD
+982 DADAGD

-997 DAFDIPILS
+997 DAFDLPLVS

-1093 MEAIEDPVERE
+1093 MEAIADSVERE
-1104 EYYQAKVDELY
+1104 KYYQEKVAQLY
-1115 ANGKAVSIASV
+1115 ADGKAVSIASV

-1134 PADTRQWIMSGLR
+1134 PAETRDWIMAGLR
-1147 SVPKPEARTTKKRPC
+1147 SVPTPEKRTHRKRPC
-1162 IDAW
+1162 IDTW

>member
-1 MKWNEIPLA
+1 
-10 QNPGKGFMFSN
+10 
-21 EKRAG
+21 
-26 GRIVQPFGAMG
+26 
-37 KARGARGEPVTRS
+37 
-50 FRAGAGTETSMSFHK
+50 MSFHK

-85 GLATVAIHSADDAQ
+85 GLAAVTIYSADDAS

-124 AVISAAKETGCEAV
+124 AVIAAAKATGCDAI

-148 ATFARRCIEE
+148 SALARRCVEE
-158 NIVFVGPSP
+158 SIVFVGPSP

-179 KALAKKCGVPII
+179 KALAKQCGVPII
-191 EGTSGPTSLEEARA
+191 EGTSGPTSLEQAKT
-205 FLESLSPG
+205 FLESLGAG
-213 GAIMIKAIA
+213 GAVMIKAIA

-233 DATKL
+233 DAARL

-246 SEAMAAFGSDGV
+246 SEAMAAFGSGDV
-258 YVERLIQNARHIEV
+258 YVERLIRNARHIEV
-272 QIICDHYGAISHL
+272 QIICDHHGAISHL

-297 KLIEIAPSPSLNDAL
+297 KLIEVAPSPSLNDAL
-312 RARII
+312 RTRII
-317 DAAKDLAAA
+317 DAAKELAAA

-340 NDARTSDKAFAFIEA
+340 NDARGSDKAFAFIEA
-355 NPRLQVEHTVTEQ
+355 NPRLQVEHTVTEE

-398 RPRGY
+398 KPRGY

-420 KPTGGTLAVFDL
+420 RPTGGTLAPFDL

-449 TSTAFDSLLAK
+449 TSAAFDSLLAK

-465 PGGNWTDVVHKA
+465 PGGEWADVVHKA
-477 SRTLREFRVGGV
+477 TRTLREFRIGGV
-489 ATNIP
+489 ATNIS
-494 FLAAILAHPDFAENR
+494 FLAAILSHPDFVDNR
-509 VSTAFIEAHVADL
+509 LSTGFIDKHVAAL
-522 VGEAKATAE
+522 VGETSTAAE
-531 TALIESGVAADDGP
+531 EELIESGSAADDD
-545 PMTEAS
+545 MLADAVVAS
-551 VSGPGPAGSEA
+551 ATGPAGSVA
-562 VPAPLQGTIVAV
+562 VPAPLQGTIVAIDV
-574 NVSEGDLVRPG
+574 EEGDLVRPG

-605 GRVMKVVAE
+605 GRVTMIAAG

-624 ILYLEPAEIDAH
+624 ILYLEPAELDAH
-636 DVTEEEDFDLDHI
+636 DIAEEEDVDLDHI

-709 RRAVDDLIRN
+709 RRKVDDLIRN

-725 ISGVATVNAEKFGAD
+725 VSGVATVNAEKFGAD
-740 AARCMVIAYD
+740 AARCMVISYD

-841 IATKNASIGMGGP
+841 IATNNASIGMGGP

-888 EAEATAAAQKY
+888 EEEATSAAQKY
-899 LSYFQGAVA
+899 LSYFQGTIA
-908 DWKASDQR
+908 DWKAPDQR

-935 IELLADEDSVLEIR
+935 IDLLADEGSVLEIR

-1093 MEAIEDPVERE
+1093 MEAIDDPAERE
-1104 EYYQAKVDELY
+1104 EYYKAKVAELY

-1134 PADTRQWIMSGLR
+1134 PADTRSWIMAGLR
-1147 SVPKPEARTTKKRPC
+1147 SVPKPEPRAAKKRPC